1 MLLALALHA
10 PTAHA
15 VILAGLGGTPGVINE
30 NTPPRRSTCRIL
42 RPRVTLLAHRHGGSA
57 RSPWDR
63 TSAPSPDDRG
73 AGRGDTSGYGVTVTV
88 VLEALQLLASSVSTT
103 VFGPCAQAST

>member
-15 VILAGLGGTPGVINE
+15 GILAGLGGTPGVINE

-42 RPRVTLLAHRHGGSA
+42 RPR
-57 RSPWDR
+57 
-63 TSAPSPDDRG
+63 
-73 AGRGDTSGYGVTVTV
+73 
-88 VLEALQLLASSVSTT
+88 
-103 VFGPCAQAST
+103 